1 MKMKAFTIFVVL
13 LIHCHCFSQE
23 INPYTC
29 TFKGKK
35 LYGKVKVVTSNPDF
49 KVRIVDYSEDIS
61 VKNTENDPSR
71 CGEWKF
77 VEYSEDFK
85 VRFVTSGEDFTIK
98 YTTYDPK
105 VNSTSSN
112 EYNKEIDKSN
122 CTFHGIPLKG
132 KVKVVTSYPDIKVK
146 VVDNFED
153 ISVKVVTNFPDECG
167 KWQFVENF
175 PDFTIQYV
183 ENFED
188 VKIKYVENFPG
199 TK

>member
-1 MKMKAFTIFVVL
+1 MKTIFLPLIFL
-13 LIHCHCFSQE
+13 LLGLVCRSQD

-29 TFKGKK
+29 TYKGKK
-35 LYGKVKVVTSNPDF
+35 IYGKVKVVNYSADF

-61 VKNTENDPSR
+61 IIKTDREPSN

-77 VEYSEDFK
+77 VDYSEDFK
-85 VRFVTSGEDFTIK
+85 IQIVTYGEDFTIR
-98 YTTYDPK
+98 YTTGESKIKNP
-105 VNSTSSN
+105 SSN
-112 EYNKEIDKSN
+112 KYNKEIDKTN

-132 KVKVVTSYPDIKVK
+132 KVKVVTSNADFKVK
-146 VVDNFED
+146 IVDNFQD
-153 ISVKVVTNFPDECG
+153 ISIKVVNNFPDDCG

-188 VKIKYVENFPG
+188 VKIKLVENFPG
-199 TK
+199 AK